1 VNISIDRLI
10 PHSLNKGIYGN
21 EDIQELADSIKK
33 SNFIKPLIIN
43 QSNVIISGHRRYY
56 ACLFLKINE
65 LPCEILTFKDEN
77 EELERLLLE
86 NQNREKTNHQK
97 MKEIE
102 AWEGIERDKARAR
115 QGIAG
120 SINLGLVR
128 DRGLQLGEISTE
140 YTFPQINGSNQQDI
154 SGKSCD
160 ILAERVGLGSGRTY
174 ERAKSAVKKIDEFKE
189 QGNIKDAEFLI
200 TILNGNVR
208 GAKDLSDLQSLD
220 VISNELKDKVINKEV
235 SVQKA
240 IQAIRKNLGIVN
252 DGMKGSE
259 KDKKEEEKVCS
270 KCGKSKI
277 LLEFY
282 IGRAECRDCH
292 NNPVEKKIDI
302 FKGVDMYAL
311 EADIKNPN
319 KSVDDYDYETIVM
332 EIEAAIN
339 SFICSVSRYANS
351 IETYKDID
359 LINKTSLLKSI
370 DNIEITTNKLK
381 NKLY

>member
-1 VNISIDRLI
+1 VNIDIDRLI

-86 NQNREKTNHQK
+86 NQNREKTNHQR

-102 AWEGIERDKARAR
+102 AWENIEKEKARKR
-115 QGIAG
+115 QATSTGG
-120 SINLGLVR
+120 NTPQLR
-128 DRGLQLGEISTE
+128 DSG
-140 YTFPQINGSNQQDI
+140 PQAEE
-154 SGKSCD
+154 GKSRD

-174 ERAKSAVKKIDEFKE
+174 ERAKPAVKKIDELKD
-189 QGNIKDAEFLI
+189 QGNTKDAEFL
-200 TILNGNVR
+200 TMVLNNNVR
-208 GAKDLSDLQSLD
+208 GAKDLSELESLD
-220 VISNELKDKVINKEV
+220 MISNELKDKVINKEV

-240 IQAIRKNLGIVN
+240 IQAIRKDLGIVN
-252 DGMKGSE
+252 DGMRGSE
-259 KDKKEEEKVCS
+259 KEKKEEEKEKICS

-282 IGRAECRDCH
+282 NGRAECRDCH
-292 NNPVEKKIDI
+292 NNPVEKKVDI

-339 SFICSVSRYANS
+339 SFICSVSRYTNS
-351 IETYKDID
+351 IETYEDID

>member
-1 VNISIDRLI
+1 MNIDINRLI

-21 EDIQELADSIKK
+21 EDIQELAGSIKK

-65 LPCEILTFKDEN
+65 LPCEMLTFKDEN

-102 AWEGIERDKARAR
+102 AWENIEIDKAKER
-115 QGIAG
+115 QG
-120 SINLGLVR
+120 VR
-128 DRGLQLGEISTE
+128 TDLIDN
-140 YTFPQINGSNQQDI
+140 IVD
-154 SGKSCD
+154 SGPESYRTRD

-174 ERAKSAVKKIDEFKE
+174 ERAKPAVKKIDDLKE
-189 QGNIKDAEFLI
+189 QGKTKDAEFL
-200 TILNGNVR
+200 TTVLNNNVR
-208 GAKDLSDLQSLD
+208 GAKDLSELESLD
-220 VISNELKDKVINKEV
+220 MISNELKDKVINKEV

-240 IQAIRKNLGIVN
+240 IQAIRKDLGIVN
-252 DGMKGSE
+252 DGMRGSE
-259 KDKKEEEKVCS
+259 KEKKEEEKICS

-282 IGRAECRDCH
+282 NGRAECRDCH
-292 NNPVEKKIDI
+292 NNPVEKKVDI

-339 SFICSVSRYANS
+339 SFICSVSRYTNS
-351 IETYKDID
+351 IETYEDID